1 MSSPKRVPRAANAV
15 VEEKKVVSY
24 LLNRE
29 HKEGASK
36 AKFFLKRGFAA
47 ESWETFATALARHAQ
62 TQPVTNVE
70 STEFGTKYNVEC
82 QLETPDELN
91 PCILSV
97 WIVEDDLPPRLVTAH
112 PNR

>member
-1 MSSPKRVPRAANAV
+1 MKEPLKVPRVENAV

-24 LLNRE
+24 LLNKD

-70 STEFGTKYNVEC
+70 ENEFGTKYQVEC
-82 QLETPDELN
+82 NLDTPDEMN

-97 WIVEDDLPPRLVTAH
+97 WIVEDQNPPRLVTAH
-112 PNR
+112 PNT

>member
-1 MSSPKRVPRAANAV
+1 MKKTRKVPHAANVV

-24 LLNRE
+24 LLNLD
-29 HKEGASK
+29 HKEGGPK

-70 STEFGTKYNVEC
+70 STDFGTKYQVEC
-82 QLETPDELN
+82 QLETPDEMN

-112 PNR
+112 PNS